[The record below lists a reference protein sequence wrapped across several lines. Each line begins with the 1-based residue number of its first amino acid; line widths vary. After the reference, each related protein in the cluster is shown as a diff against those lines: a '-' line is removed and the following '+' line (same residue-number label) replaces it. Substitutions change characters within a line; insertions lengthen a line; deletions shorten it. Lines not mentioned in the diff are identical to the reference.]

1 MATLEERIYEGNRA
15 RECLENE
22 AFIWAFEGY
31 EQELTEAWRTSP
43 ARDAEGREKIY
54 LSLQLLNKLKAKIT
68 QSLETGQLAD
78 LELQHRKTLAD
89 RAKEILRF

>member
-15 RECLENE
+15 KECLENE
-22 AFIWAFEGY
+22 AFIWAFEGI
-31 EQELTEAWRTSP
+31 EQEL
-43 ARDAEGREKIY
+43 EGREKIY
-54 LSLQLLNKLKAKIT
+54 LSLQLLTKLKATIT
-68 QSLETGQLAD
+68 HSMETGKLAD

>member
-15 RECLENE
+15 KECLENE
-22 AFIWAFEGY
+22 AFIWAFESI
-31 EQELTEAWRTSP
+31 EQEYTNAWRTSP
-43 ARDAEGREKIY
+43 VRDEEGREKIY
-54 LSLQLLNKLKAKIT
+54 LTLLLLAKLKATIT
-68 QSLETGQLAD
+68 HSLETGKLAD

>member
-15 RECLENE
+15 KECLENE
-22 AFIWAFEGY
+22 AFIWAFEGI

-54 LSLQLLNKLKAKIT
+54 LSLQLLTKLKATIT
-68 QSLETGQLAD
+68 HSLETGKLAD
-78 LELQHRKTLAD
+78 LELQHKKTLAD